1 MSLDL
6 RGFLDFLRSEH
17 PRELWEIDTPVPL
30 AYDMTAYALELERQK
45 YEPVLL
51 FKNVIDYEIPVVS
64 NVFASRRRIGL
75 MVGLE
80 EGELVTG
87 WSRIAARRVKPAAS
101 EHAPVKEFVITG
113 SDVDL
118 RLYPIPVHFE
128 ADAGQ
133 YVTSGVVVAKEPDTG
148 TANLSFARLQLKG
161 PDTFGASLH
170 SRGDLWNYQ
179 RQAAE
184 LGRPLEVAVSIGL
197 HPAITLAAAARLP
210 SGEDELDLAGGLL
223 GRPVPVVPAETVD
236 LMVPADAEMVIEGII
251 EPDAHEDEGPFGEY
265 TGYASGRSTRNL
277 LHVTAV
283 THRQDMIYQ
292 DIVPGASAEHLN
304 LSKTPRAG
312 NTIEMVKKKFP
323 NVVDMNYPSS
333 GTHYHC
339 YVSMRKTMEGSPK
352 QLIMLLFGLEMFLKL
367 VIVVDEDIDVYNEQE
382 VLWALATR
390 FQADRDLF
398 VVSDVACNML
408 DPSSQDGLSAKMG
421 LDATLP
427 IDAPEKRLVFSE
439 EILSRVREDILRLS
453 PEKLQRR

>member
-6 RGFLDFLRSEH
+6 RDFLDFLRNEH
-17 PRELWEIDTPVPL
+17 PHELWEIDTPVPL
-30 AYDMTAYALELERQK
+30 SYDMTAYALEVERQQYK
-45 YEPVLL
+45 PMLL
-51 FKNVIDYEIPVVS
+51 FKNVIDHDIPVVC
-64 NVFASRRRIGL
+64 NLFASRRRIGL

-80 EGELVTG
+80 KRELVSG
-87 WSRIAARRVKPAAS
+87 WSELAARRVKPINS
-101 EHAPVKEFVITG
+101 ENAPVKEVIITG
-113 SDVDL
+113 SDVDM
-118 RLYPIPVHFE
+118 RSYPIPTHFE

-133 YVTSGVVVAKEPDTG
+133 YITGGVVVAKEPDTG
-148 TANLSFARLQLKG
+148 IGNLSFARMQLKG

-170 SRGDLWNYQ
+170 SRGDLWDYH

-210 SGEDELDLAGGLL
+210 SGEDELELAGGLM
-223 GRPVPVVPAETVD
+223 GQPVAVVPAETVD
-236 LMVPADAEMVIEGII
+236 LLVPADAEMVIEGFI
-251 EPDAHEDEGPFGEY
+251 EPDAHEDEGPFGEF

-277 LHVTAV
+277 FHVTAV
-283 THRQDMIYQ
+283 THRKDMIYQ
-292 DIVPGASAEHLN
+292 DIVPGVSAEHLN

-312 NTIEMVKKKFP
+312 NTFDRVKKKFP
-323 NVVDMNYPSS
+323 KVVDMNYPSS

-339 YVSMRKTMEGSPK
+339 YVSMQKTMEGSPK

-382 VLWALATR
+382 VLWAIATR

-398 VVSDVACNML
+398 IVPDVACNML
-408 DPSSQDGLSAKMG
+408 DPSSHDGLSAKMG

-427 IDAPEKRLVFSE
+427 IDAPEKRLVISE
-439 EILSRVREDILRLS
+439 EVLSRVRENILRFS
-453 PEKLQRR
+453 AQK

>member
-1 MSLDL
+1 MSFDL
-6 RGFLDFLRSEH
+6 RGFLDFLRREH
-17 PRELWEIDTPVPL
+17 PGQLWEIDSSVPL
-30 AYDMTAYALELERQK
+30 AYDMTAYALEIDQEKNQ
-45 YEPVLL
+45 PALL

-64 NVFASRRRIGL
+64 NLFASRRRIGL

-80 EGELVTG
+80 ETELVTG
-87 WSRIAARRVKPAAS
+87 WSRVAARRVKPAPS
-101 EHAPVKEFVITG
+101 EQAPVKEVIITG

-133 YVTSGVVVAKEPDTG
+133 YITGGVVVAKEPDTG

-161 PDTFGASLH
+161 SDTLGASLH
-170 SRGDLWNYQ
+170 SRGDLWDYQ

-223 GRPVPVVPAETVD
+223 GQPIPVVQAETVD
-236 LMVPADAEMVIEGII
+236 LMVPAEAEMVIEGMID
-251 EPDAHEDEGPFGEY
+251 PDAHEDEGPFGEF

-277 LHVTAV
+277 LRVTAI
-283 THRQDMIYQ
+283 THRRDMIYQ

-339 YVSMRKTMEGSPK
+339 YVSMKKTMEGSPK
-352 QLIMLLFGLEMFLKL
+352 QLMMLLFGLEMFLKL
-367 VIVVDEDIDVYNEQE
+367 VIVVDEDIDVYKEEE
-382 VLWALATR
+382 VMWALATR

-398 VVSDVACNML
+398 
-408 DPSSQDGLSAKMG
+408 
-421 LDATLP
+421 TL
-427 IDAPEKRLVFSE
+427 
-439 EILSRVREDILRLS
+439 
-453 PEKLQRR
+453 